1 MSSSSKK
8 IPEKYT
14 VQERALSNLIIK
26 VSEGD
31 ERSLE
36 ELYDKTSSIVFGL
49 ILKILSDRQEAEEV
63 LGDIYMQIW
72 ERSSTYD
79 PELSKPVSWILMIT
93 RSRSIDK
100 IRAGSKRKA
109 LSDPINDAIAGH
121 GNNPETNSIID
132 EKRKIIRNALSELD
146 DNQKKAIELA
156 YFFGMSQSE
165 IAEEMNKPL
174 GTVKSW
180 IRFGMKKLRD
190 KLTKT

>member
-1 MSSSSKK
+1 MSSRSKN
-8 IPEKYT
+8 IPEKFT
-14 VQERALSNLIIK
+14 EQERSLSNLILR
-26 VSEGD
+26 VSRGD
-31 ERSLE
+31 EKSLE

-79 PELSKPVSWILMIT
+79 PSLSKPVSWILMIT

-100 IRAGSKRKA
+100 VRAGSKRRS
-109 LSDPINDAIAGH
+109 LSDPLDNAVADSGDD
-121 GNNPETNSIID
+121 PEKNSIID

-156 YFFGMSQSE
+156 YYFGMSQSE
-165 IAEEMNKPL
+165 IAEELNKPL

-180 IRFGMKKLRD
+180 IRFGMRRLRD
-190 KLTKT
+190 KLTKE